1 MNLGFKELA
10 SVCEA
15 IAAGRQTV
23 LLRKAGIREST
34 AESVFESRS
43 FYLLPT
49 QYHEKKKG
57 GSPDGF
63 AISLH
68 VHVIQSGDLLEWS
81 NIEKLLP
88 LTAYDPKT
96 IREHFDSRDEKL
108 LHFAHIRASRLEPVW
123 HLPASPALSGC
134 RSWFDLPS
142 PPSSLKEIPVPESD
156 ITRQTAKLLS

>member
-1 MNLGFKELA
+1 MSLGFKELA
-10 SVCEA
+10 SVCAA
-15 IAAGRQTV
+15 IAAGKQSV
-23 LLRKAGIREST
+23 LLRKAGLREST
-34 AESVFESRS
+34 ADSVFESRS

-81 NIEKLLP
+81 QIEKLLP

-108 LHFAHIRASRLEPVW
+108 LHFAHIRAFQLEPVW
-123 HLPASPALSGC
+123 HLPSSPALSGC
-134 RSWFDLPS
+134 RSWFELPAS
-142 PPSSLKEIPVPESD
+142 PPGLKETPVAETD

>member
-1 MNLGFKELA
+1 MSLGFKELA
-10 SVCEA
+10 SVCAA
-15 IAAGRQTV
+15 IAAGRQAV

-34 AESVFESRS
+34 AESVFESSS

-142 PPSSLKEIPVPESD
+142 PPSGLKEIPVPESD

>member
-1 MNLGFKELA
+1 MSLGFKELA
-10 SVCEA
+10 SVCAA
-15 IAAGRQTV
+15 ISAGKQAV
-23 LLRKAGIREST
+23 LLRKAGLREST
-34 AESVFESRS
+34 ADSVFTTRS

-49 QYHEKKKG
+49 QYHEKKKAG
-57 GSPDGF
+57 PPEGF
-63 AISLH
+63 PVSLH

-108 LHFAHIRASRLEPVW
+108 LHFAHIRASLLEPVW

-134 RSWFDLPS
+134 RSWFDLPN
-142 PPSSLKEIPVPESD
+142 PPAALRETPVPETA